1 MTTQLRGPDAGT
13 LLVRALRT
21 MGAASDIHI
30 ESLAGRPW
38 ASATFTGTR
47 YVVRLAARAVPDIRS
62 WLDALPEADFTLRGH
77 LVAELSVDSVALN
90 DGEWRVT
97 LTVLTL
103 EDS

>member
-1 MTTQLRGPDAGT
+1 MTTQPRGPDAGT

-21 MGAASDIHI
+21 NGAAFDIRI
-30 ESLAGRPW
+30 DSLAGRPW

-47 YVVRLAARAVPDIRS
+47 YVVRPNIRS